1 MTPSE
6 PSCLQVL
13 FCWWSQMSEQKPRAR
28 LGLGFSTVSSPVWFI
43 YLLISIFN
51 NVCYFNHPTIIYCYN
66 YYYFNMES
74 TLKCSI
80 VGKVAYRKVV
90 LDFIQVHFGCSEDPG
105 PAPMFLFLTSN
116 QTSWVTQGLWF
127 GLIFEYIFLV
137 SMPLLV

>member
-51 NVCYFNHPTIIYCYN
+51 NVCYFNHPTIIYCYY

-80 VGKVAYRKVV
+80 VGKVAYRNVEF
-90 LDFIQVHFGCSEDPG
+90 DFIQVHFGCSEEPRLQTYVPLPHQQSDHKVTIRMKG
-105 PAPMFLFLTSN
+105 HVCRQQHTFLTAR
-116 QTSWVTQGLWF
+116 
-127 GLIFEYIFLV
+127 
-137 SMPLLV
+137 